1 MNYVA
6 CKNYASK
13 ACDAALACQNYE
25 HVSAPIPEPADK
37 MTGLN
42 FIEAVEAA
50 KSGRTV
56 RRAAWP
62 KKHMIWSVGILIDNS
77 GTIRKEMRLTDEE
90 YLAKDWE
97 IMPDP
102 PQTMKFS
109 KAWKLLKSGKKVK
122 RSYWAGYLTA
132 QQYGLHFVSLFE
144 CGPSSGTTV
153 YRLEYDDVEA
163 TDWIE
168 VTL

>member
-13 ACDAALACQNYE
+13 VCNITLACQNCRYLD
-25 HVSAPIPEPADK
+25 SPILGPAEK
-37 MTGLN
+37 TTGLN
-42 FIEAVEAA
+42 FIEAVAAA

-56 RRAAWP
+56 KRAAWP

-109 KAWKLLKSGKKVK
+109 KAWKLLKIGKKVK
-122 RSYWAGYLTA
+122 RLYSGGYLIDHRHGLYHV
-132 QQYGLHFVSLFE
+132 QLDEYGLAAGMTE
-144 CGPSSGTTV
+144 
-153 YRLEYDDVEA
+153 YRLEYKDIEA

-168 VTL
+168 VEP